1 MPTYSTPPQVKSK
14 AIAWNT
20 AGIATAVKICDLS
33 PGDLVT
39 KVWNEIDTPWNS
51 ATSDTGTV
59 SIADEDASGPQ
70 PIATF
75 NAQTGSGISAG
86 DVELSTPPATLGA
99 SVGRAIGAAEVFVK
113 VVSVGGSLSAGAGT
127 VYCLVESAD
136 AAGAAYVPGSTTPTQ
151 TVASGETGG
160 YVA

>member
-20 AGIATAVKICDLS
+20 ASIGTAVKVCDLAA
-33 PGDLVT
+33 GDLVT
-39 KVWNEIDTPWNS
+39 KVWLEVDTAWNS
-51 ATSDTGTV
+51 VTSDTGTV
-59 SIADEDASGPQ
+59 SVADEDASGPQ

-75 NAQTGSGISAG
+75 NMQTAAGISAG
-86 DVELSTPPATLGA
+86 DVELSNAPATLGA
-99 SVGRAIGAAEVFVK
+99 SVGRAVGAAEVFVK

-136 AAGAAYVPGSTTPTQ
+136 AAGAAYAVPAIVDGT
-151 TVASGETGG
+151 AGTGG
-160 YVA
+160 TAGHVA